1 MLAVTEKLA
10 WYVARSSGII
20 AWAVV
25 TASILWGLTL
35 SSRLVR
41 RRGIPAWLLDL
52 HRYLGT
58 LSIVFTVIHML
69 ALVADNWVYFGWR
82 ELFIPMATDWHP
94 GATAWGI
101 AAFYLMLAI
110 QITSWMMRRLPRRIW
125 HAIHLLSFP
134 LFIGATIH
142 GFQAGADR
150 SNRLMQWAAFVGV
163 TMVITI
169 VIFRLLTFKPRR
181 KRPSQGSASRTAAP
195 RAAASV
201 DSHSDGMA
209 TTSR

>member
-10 WYVARSSGII
+10 WYIARSSGMI

-58 LSIVFTVIHML
+58 LAVVFTAIHML
-69 ALVADNWVYFGWR
+69 ALVADNWVYFGWQ
-82 ELFIPMATDWHP
+82 ELLVPMATEWQP
-94 GATAWGI
+94 GAVAWGI

-110 QITSWMMRRLPRRIW
+110 QLTSWMMRRLPRKLW
-125 HAIHLLSFP
+125 HAVHLTSFP
-134 LFIGATIH
+134 LFIAATIH

-163 TMVITI
+163 TMVLTIT
-169 VIFRLLTFKPRR
+169 IFRLLTYRPRR
-181 KRPSQGSASRTAAP
+181 KRSGRGGASR
-195 RAAASV
+195 SI
-201 DSHSDGMA
+201 DSPSDGMA